1 MIMID
6 GSLGEGGGQIL
17 RSSLSLSMVTGKPFT
32 IENIRAGRAK
42 PGMMRQHLTAVKAA
56 AAICDAQLRHAEIGS
71 TRLLFEPGAVRAG
84 DYSFNIG
91 SAGSTTLVLQT
102 ILLPLALAG
111 ASSRLT
117 IQGGTHNIAA
127 PPFEFLDRAFLPL
140 LRRIGYSVAAQ
151 LVRPGFYPAGGGE
164 ITVEIKAC
172 EPLQPLVLEKR
183 GALVSRKIE
192 AFVTGLPF
200 AIAKREVAHAG
211 SLLGWPDSDCH
222 PRAFD
227 GAHGP
232 GNAVSVHVEQ
242 ENVTEVFVG
251 FGRHGVSSEAVAA
264 EAVREASTYLAGA
277 HPVGPHL
284 ADQLLLPM
292 ALGAGGRFTTSP
304 LSDHTRTNI
313 ATIQR
318 FLDMLIHVNS
328 EADDFI
334 VRLGGTS

>member
-1 MIMID
+1 
-6 GSLGEGGGQIL
+6 
-17 RSSLSLSMVTGKPFT
+17 
-32 IENIRAGRAK
+32 
-42 PGMMRQHLTAVKAA
+42 VKV
-56 AAICDAQLRHAEIGS
+56 GN
-71 TRLLFEPGAVRAG
+71 
-84 DYSFNIG
+84 YSFNIG

-102 ILLPLALAG
+102 VLLPLALAG

-117 IQGGTHNIAA
+117 IQGGKHNIAA
-127 PPFEFLDRAFLPL
+127 PPFEFLDHAFLRL
-140 LRRIGYSVAAQ
+140 LRRMGFSVAAQ

-164 ITVEIKAC
+164 IAVEIEAC
-172 EPLQPLVLEKR
+172 DPLKPLVLETR

-211 SLLGWPDSDCH
+211 SLLGWPDADCH

-232 GNAVSVHVEQ
+232 GNAVSVHVEH

-264 EAVREASTYLAGA
+264 EAVREASTYLAGE

-284 ADQLLLPM
+284 ADQLLLPLVL
-292 ALGAGGRFTTSP
+292 AAGGCFTTGP
-304 LSDHTRTNI
+304 LSEHTRTNI
-313 ATIQR
+313 AVIQR
-318 FLDMLIHVNS
+318 FLTASILVDPMAESGALRIAVEH
-328 EADDFI
+328 
-334 VRLGGTS
+334 GGAIGVE